1 MFKQQPHQGE
11 RKKNNLHS
19 ILYPDRQIILGSCDN
34 LKSETQDRMMTWR
47 WRQSR
52 SRKGE
57 AWIEQN
63 KKQQKQ
69 KEILRDVFFK
79 GEKLYELLLVHG
91 ERRKR
96 ERGREKTY
104 LRSEEIEISGQVE
117 LR

>member
-1 MFKQQPHQGE
+1 MPRCFVASDFRFYIARVFFRPGVKLFKQHSHQGE
-11 RKKNNLHS
+11 RKKNNLHN

-34 LKSETQDRMMTWR
+34 LKSETQDRMMTCR

-69 KEILRDVFFK
+69 KEILRDVFFQ
-79 GEKLYELLLVHG
+79 
-91 ERRKR
+91 RR
-96 ERGREKTY
+96 EA
-104 LRSEEIEISGQVE
+104 L
-117 LR
+117 